1 MRLLTFSSPP
11 RRVLVICI
19 RRLGDVLLCTALIRS
34 LRRAW
39 PQARIDVLVNAAAAP
54 VLVGNA
60 DIDEILVQPEKPRW
74 PTAWRFGRR
83 LLRRYDLAVCTLY
96 NDRPHLYAL
105 LASGRRAAVVPPE
118 TVPGA
123 RWKRWMSS
131 AWCVL
136 ELGHVHAVE
145 AYLAL
150 ATCLGIER
158 VRELVPP
165 RPADAGE
172 LDALLKPG
180 WRDQLHAVVHP
191 TPMYRYKAWTV
202 QGWTLVVQSL
212 LARGLFVYLTGGRG
226 SEEAAAISQILDL
239 LAPGEPQRVQALNGS
254 LSFAALT
261 PVIESAQIFIG
272 PDTSVTHL
280 AAATGAPTVALFGPS
295 HPVAWGPWPRGWD
308 SAASPWQMRSALQH
322 QGNVWLLQGE
332 LGCVP
337 CLKEGC
343 EGHLNSRADC
353 LEQLPATR
361 VIDVIDQVL
370 GAATHTRVI
379 PIVASA
385 RTGGT

>member
-1 MRLLTFSSPP
+1 MRILTFSSPP

-39 PQARIDVLVNAAAAP
+39 PQARIEVLVNAAAAP
-54 VLVGNA
+54 VLLGNV
-60 DIDEILVQPEKPRW
+60 DIDEILVQPEQSGW
-74 PTAWRFGRR
+74 SSMWQFGKR

-105 LASGRRAAVVPPE
+105 LASGRRAAVVPPV

-123 RWKRWMSS
+123 RWKRWVSS

-150 ATCLGIER
+150 ADCLRVER
-158 VRELVPP
+158 IRELVPP
-165 RPADAGE
+165 RPPNEVE
-172 LDALLKPG
+172 LDALLNPG
-180 WRDQLHAVVHP
+180 WREGLHAVVHP

-202 QGWTLVVQSL
+202 RGWTLVVQNL
-212 LARGLFVYLTGGRG
+212 LARGLTVYLTGGRG
-226 SEEAAAISQILDL
+226 SDEAAAIDQVLAG
-239 LAPGEPQRVQALNGS
+239 LAPAERERVQPLHGR

-261 PVIESAQIFIG
+261 PLIESAQVFIG

-295 HPVAWGPWPRGWD
+295 HPVAWGPWPHGWD
-308 SAASPWQMRSALQH
+308 AASSPWQMRSALQH

-332 LGCVP
+332 LACVP
-337 CLKEGC
+337 CLQEGC

-353 LEQLPATR
+353 LEQLPAAR
-361 VIDVIDQVL
+361 VVAVIDQVL
-370 GAATHTRVI
+370 GLAARRRVM
-379 PIVASA
+379 PILAA
-385 RTGGT
+385 PGAAGT